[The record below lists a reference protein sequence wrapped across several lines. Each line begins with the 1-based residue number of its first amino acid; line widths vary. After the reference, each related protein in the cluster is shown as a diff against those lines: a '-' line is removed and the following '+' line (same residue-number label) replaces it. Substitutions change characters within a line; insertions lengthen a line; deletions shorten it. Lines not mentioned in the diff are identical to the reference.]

1 MNNIRQE
8 EAIRAF
14 VRLGGRELRRRGKG
28 SHRAV
33 RMPNQR
39 LLVVPQGALKIGLLS
54 DLLKSAGIT
63 REQFIAVL

>member
-1 MNNIRQE
+1 
-8 EAIRAF
+8 
-14 VRLGGRELRRRGKG
+14 
-28 SHRAV
+28 
-33 RMPNQR
+33 MPNQR